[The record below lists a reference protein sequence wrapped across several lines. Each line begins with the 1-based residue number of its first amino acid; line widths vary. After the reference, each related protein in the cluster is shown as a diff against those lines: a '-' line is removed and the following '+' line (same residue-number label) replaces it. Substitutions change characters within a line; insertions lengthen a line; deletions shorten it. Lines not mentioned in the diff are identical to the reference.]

1 VNAALAAFALAPG
14 LAVGSFL
21 NVVAARV
28 PLRRSVITP
37 RSACMSCGTELDWYD
52 NLPLASYVLLRGRC
66 RWCKIRISAL
76 YPAVELVT
84 ALLVVACV
92 WKFGLSG
99 DAAIAGFFCAVLV
112 AVTATDLTHRIIPNR
127 IVLPAT
133 VVVLAAQTAIHPSP
147 VWVLAAL
154 GASGFLFAAALAYPA
169 GMGMGDVK
177 LALLMG
183 AALGKTVS
191 IAMLGGML
199 FALVP
204 SLYLLARHGQKAR
217 KMGIPFGPFLALG
230 SVLALFAGH
239 WLLVQYW
246 ATFTH

>member
-21 NVVAARV
+21 NVVAARL
-28 PLRRSVITP
+28 PLRRSVVKP
-37 RSACMSCGTELDWYD
+37 RSACMACGSELAWHD
-52 NLPLASYVLLRGRC
+52 NLPLLSYALLRGRC
-66 RWCKIRISAL
+66 RSCGVRISPL
-76 YPAVELVT
+76 YPAVELAT
-84 ALLVVACV
+84 GLLIAASV
-92 WKFGLSG
+92 WKFGLSM
-99 DAAIAGFFCAVLV
+99 DAAVAAFFCAVLV

-127 IVLPAT
+127 IVVPAAAL
-133 VVVLAAQTAIHPSP
+133 VLVAQTALHPSP
-147 VWVLAAL
+147 VWALAAV

-191 IAMLGGML
+191 VAMLAGML

-204 SLYLLARHGQKAR
+204 SVFLLARHGQKAR

-239 WLLVQYW
+239 WLLGVYW
-246 ATFTH
+246 STFTQ